1 MTKVLVADD
10 DNGFSAAIARHLVAS
25 GYQVKTVGSV
35 KDATNLLGEEHID
48 VVLTDLRMGD
58 RDGIDLLAACKEARW
73 PARAIL
79 MSAYATAKDYET
91 AIKLGAVRVLCKPF
105 TPQELVQAI
114 REAVECETGFHGSL
128 HGLSLVDILQMF
140 HYGRRNATITIGG
153 TLPGRIHV
161 EEGQIVHAD
170 TEKDRG
176 EKALIAL
183 LQARSG
189 SVRTTVLSSEERTIK
204 RNFDALLL
212 DLLRVI
218 DETAKSVPPPAPAGD
233 FDGWDFGSISPA
245 PLVADGPPSTPPQ
258 GLPATVPPVPFRA
271 EEPRELAGALHRAST
286 APPPVHTL
294 ADPFSAVRTLVVD
307 ALPGAL
313 AFAYFPSSDET
324 LGIVDVEDPDA
335 FAPLAR
341 MFLERMERAFSS
353 SCEFA
358 TGQLSLAFFQRRDR
372 PYSLLFLTDAQS
384 REERTRFR
392 GRVAPL
398 AAALFERVIDAR

>member
-10 DNGFSAAIARHLVAS
+10 DNGFSTAIARHLVAS
-25 GYQVKTVGSV
+25 GYQVKTVSSV
-35 KDATNLLGEEHID
+35 KDATHLLAEEHID

-153 TLPGRIHV
+153 TLPGRIHA
-161 EEGQIVHAD
+161 EAGQVVHAD
-170 TEKDRG
+170 TDKDRG

-204 RNFDALLL
+204 RSFDALLL

-218 DETAKSVPPPAPAGD
+218 DETAKSVPPPAETND
-233 FDGWDFGSISPA
+233 FDGWDFGSVSPT
-245 PLVADGPPSTPPQ
+245 PLVAESSPSSVPPA
-258 GLPATVPPVPFRA
+258 LPATVPPVPFRSVPRSSTNRCSRGFRRRRRRSTCLPIRSRRC
-271 EEPRELAGALHRAST
+271 EPSSSTRSRALSPSRTFHRAMRRSE
-286 APPPVHTL
+286 
-294 ADPFSAVRTLVVD
+294 
-307 ALPGAL
+307 
-313 AFAYFPSSDET
+313 SSI
-324 LGIVDVEDPDA
+324 L
-335 FAPLAR
+335 
-341 MFLERMERAFSS
+341 
-353 SCEFA
+353 
-358 TGQLSLAFFQRRDR
+358 
-372 PYSLLFLTDAQS
+372 
-384 REERTRFR
+384 RTRKRLRRLR
-392 GRVAPL
+392 GCSWSGWSGRSHRAASLRLGSSRSLFFSVA
-398 AAALFERVIDAR
+398 IDRTACSS

>member
-10 DNGFSAAIARHLVAS
+10 DSGFSAAIARHLVAS

-35 KDATNLLGEEHID
+35 KEATHLLGEEHID

-58 RDGIDLLAACKEARW
+58 RDGIDLLAACKDARW

-128 HGLSLVDILQMF
+128 HGVSLVDILQMF

-161 EEGQIVHAD
+161 EAGQIVHAD

-204 RNFDALLL
+204 RSFDALLL

-218 DETAKSVPPPAPAGD
+218 DETAKSVPPPAVAND
-233 FDGWDFGSISPA
+233 FDGWDFGSVRPTPLAPDGAPTRAPPA
-245 PLVADGPPSTPPQ
+245 LPP
-258 GLPATVPPVPFRA
+258 TVPPVPFRS
-271 EEPRELAGALHRAST
+271 EETNYPVFNRIST

-324 LGIVDVEDPDA
+324 LGIVDVEDPEA

-384 REERTRFR
+384 REDRARFR

-398 AAALFERVIDAR
+398 ASALFERVVDAR